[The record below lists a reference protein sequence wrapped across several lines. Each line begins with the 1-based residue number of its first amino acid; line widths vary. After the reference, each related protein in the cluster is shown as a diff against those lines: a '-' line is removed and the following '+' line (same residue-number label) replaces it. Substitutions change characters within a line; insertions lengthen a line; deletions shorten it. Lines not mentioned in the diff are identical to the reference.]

1 MYCLHDFL
9 ELFKIFEKYYLDTL
23 MFTLKYPYQLS
34 PVYTKRDFWEKRI
47 PFILQILVFVSP
59 YCTNVSFL

>member
-23 MFTLKYPYQLS
+23 MFMLKHPLS
-34 PVYTKRDFWEKRI
+34 PVYIKRDFWEKLI

-59 YCTNVSFL
+59 YCTNISFL